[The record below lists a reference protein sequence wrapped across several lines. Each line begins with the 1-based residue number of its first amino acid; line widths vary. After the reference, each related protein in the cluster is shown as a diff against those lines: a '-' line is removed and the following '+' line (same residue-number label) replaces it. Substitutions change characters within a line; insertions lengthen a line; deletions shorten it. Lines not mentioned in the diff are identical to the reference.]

1 MHTNSTIKINNSFIL
16 SWKKKNL
23 CPYIY
28 IYIYIYIYPTL
39 ILANLAI
46 SPAMKSF
53 LSSTYKKKR
62 NGTKKLKKKNKQSE
76 HAYQDI
82 KTK

>member
-1 MHTNSTIKINNSFIL
+1 L
-16 SWKKKNL
+16 GKKKKKTL
-23 CPYIY
+23 S

-53 LSSTYKKKR
+53 LSSTYKKKK
-62 NGTKKLKKKNKQSE
+62 GTAPKNWRKKNKQSE
-76 HAYQDI
+76 NAYQDI